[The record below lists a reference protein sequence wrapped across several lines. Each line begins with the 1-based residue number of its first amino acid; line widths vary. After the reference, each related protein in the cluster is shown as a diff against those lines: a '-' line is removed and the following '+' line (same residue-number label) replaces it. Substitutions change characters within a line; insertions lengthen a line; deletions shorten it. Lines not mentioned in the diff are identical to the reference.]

1 MTSVTDT
8 QRKPVSQMDDEL
20 LPVPKHRLHGAGH
33 FLGLYGAEHVAA
45 TEFVIGAAFVA
56 MGATIHDILIGLLI
70 GNVLAAMS
78 FWLITAPIAVKT
90 RLSLYT
96 YLDRNM
102 GEKVSRI
109 YNGANVLIFVAI
121 SAAMITVS
129 ATAVRV
135 LFDIPPQVY
144 PYPSSFYF
152 ALIAAS
158 ASIIAVVVA
167 YYGFNVVCEFASICT
182 PWLMVMFTAGGM
194 VLIPALN
201 ESLTGYT
208 TLASFSDFVNLA
220 GTTVFTGINAQGEP
234 GIGLIE
240 VIGFAWAANTF
251 AHFGLIDMA
260 LLRYARKSVYGLCT
274 ATGMMFGHYVAW
286 ISAAL
291 MGAATA
297 SIMKLSIAVVSPGD
311 VAFYA
316 LGATGFVIVI
326 IAGWTTAN
334 PNLYRAGLA
343 AQAVFPNV
351 ARQKV
356 TLAVGAVV
364 VIGSCFPFIYRSI
377 LPILAYAG
385 LVLVPVGGIVF
396 AEQRIFEKLGY
407 KSNWHRLKGLKDNM
421 PALMTWG
428 ISLVFGFGLNFI
440 NIMPFVYLF
449 LPTSVLSIVC
459 YTYLAGRAGA
469 GESYPEAEKREADF
483 DREVEKYHA
492 ELARKENHDHVKDTT
507 PLSRGIRAVWM
518 IVGLLVPMVL
528 AWRVLFNSPDLYAY
542 YVNREMFYDITIW
555 CTLIYFVFA
564 WWGLQRGKAVQRRSE
579 QPSGAIPAPA
589 E

>member
-1 MTSVTDT
+1 MTHSTFDPE
-8 QRKPVSQMDDEL
+8 RPIAEIDDEQ
-20 LPVPKHRLHGAGH
+20 LPVPKHRLHGPAH

-56 MGATIHDILIGLLI
+56 MGATIYDILIGLLI
-70 GNVLAAMS
+70 GNTLAALS

-96 YLDRNM
+96 YIEHNL
-102 GEKVSRI
+102 GELASRL

-135 LFDIPPQVY
+135 LFDIPPQIY
-144 PYPSSFYF
+144 PYPTNVFF

-158 ASIIAVVVA
+158 ASVIAVLVA
-167 YYGFNVVCEFASICT
+167 YYGFNVVAQFATICT

-201 ESLTGYT
+201 ETLTGYT
-208 TLASFSDFVNLA
+208 TLASFSDFVSLA
-220 GTTVFTGINAQGEP
+220 GTTVFTGINAEGEP
-234 GIGLIE
+234 GIGLWE

-260 LLRYARKSVYGLCT
+260 LLRYARKPIYGLCT
-274 ATGMMFGHYVAW
+274 ATGMMFGHYIAW

-297 SIMKLSIAVVSPGD
+297 SIMKLSIAVISPGD
-311 VAFYA
+311 VAYYA
-316 LGATGFVIVI
+316 LGATGFVIVV

-356 TLAVGAVV
+356 TLVVGAVV
-364 VIGSCFPFIYRSI
+364 VVGSCFPFIYRSI

-385 LVLVPVGGIVF
+385 LVLVPIGGIVF
-396 AEQRIFEKLGY
+396 SEQHIFPRLGY
-407 KSNWHRLKGLKDNM
+407 KSNWHRLKGVKDNK
-421 PALMTWG
+421 PALITWA
-428 ISLVFGFGLNFI
+428 ICLLFGFGLDALDI
-440 NIMPFVYLF
+440 IPFVYLF
-449 LPTSVLSIVC
+449 LPTWLVSIIC
-459 YTYLAGRAGA
+459 YTILAKNAGA
-469 GESYPEAEKREADF
+469 DKGYPEAEKREQEF
-483 DREVEKYHA
+483 NKKLEEYHA
-492 ELARKENHDHVKDTT
+492 RLARQESHEHVKDTSILT
-507 PLSRGIRAVWM
+507 KVIRAIW
-518 IVGLLVPMVL
+518 IVIGLLVPAVL
-528 AWRVLFNSPDLYAY
+528 AWRVLFNSPDLYEY
-542 YVNREMFYDITIW
+542 YVNRELFYDLTIW

-564 WWGLQRGKAVQRRSE
+564 WWDLQRSKSLQGKLQAQRKTS
-579 QPSGAIPAPA
+579 
-589 E
+589 